1 MFFVTNTVAA
11 HVDDYSHSTKMLFK
25 FSTVLFAATIA
36 TFLFAGQTNAV
47 ADNDVDACNGS
58 NHYDVGHDCAF
69 GESQG
74 TCQLNSCQVL
84 VCVPNAN

>member
-1 MFFVTNTVAA
+1 MFFVTNTVTA
-11 HVDDYSHSTKMLFK
+11 HVDD
-25 FSTVLFAATIA
+25 AA
-36 TFLFAGQTNAV
+36 FLFAGQTNAV

-58 NHYDVGHDCAF
+58 NHYDAGHDCAF

-74 TCQLNSCQVL
+74 SACQLNSCQVL